1 MLSTI
6 LGNSSES
13 ECVDA
18 PFFTLHFF
26 VNVIAGSP
34 SCSSESP
41 IHALINHGC
50 DTVLMRPDLA
60 DSIGLICCK
69 LLELKIVIMAV
80 GGNKKEEFVFEEYG
94 KMSIMSS
101 DQQWLS

>member
-1 MLSTI
+1 
-6 LGNSSES
+6 
-13 ECVDA
+13 
-18 PFFTLHFF
+18 
-26 VNVIAGSP
+26 
-34 SCSSESP
+34 
-41 IHALINHGC
+41 
-50 DTVLMRPDLA
+50 MRPDLA